1 MFADHQRLHRHSP
14 QILMATGRSS
24 RGWLAQCAELLDPLY
39 QWMKK
44 ELLGSK
50 VIGTDD
56 TSVKVL
62 DRKLP
67 FAAQARAARYSD
79 RAALVKD
86 RINAGLWYPG
96 DGQMLRYM
104 APSFS
109 TANLGLDSLG
119 VLVDE
124 SYYLPYVGFRAVGE
138 WFDTLGNLLAIVSGV
153 AEPSQEEAIFSLIE
167 RHGLADMP
175 LRAIYPPIGSE
186 DPDWRPYYGA
196 LNHPNCYHNGGV
208 WPFIGGF
215 YVAALV
221 KSGRQEAAA
230 SALRRLALL
239 NRRGGFNEW
248 HHGTTGEPMGVP
260 EQAWSAGMYL
270 YARECVR
277 RGRLLFL

>member
-67 FAAQARAARYSD
+67 FAAQARAARYSE

-86 RINAGLWYPG
+86 RINAGLWYSG
-96 DGQMLRYM
+96 DRQMLRYL
-104 APSFS
+104 APTFS
-109 TANLGLDSLG
+109 TDNLALDLQVAGRERWLPSKR

-124 SYYLPYVGFRAVGE
+124 CYYLPYAAFRAVGE
-138 WFDTLGNLLAIVSGV
+138 WFDSLGNLLAIVSGV
-153 AEPSQEEAIFSLIE
+153 AAPAQADAIFSLIE
-167 RHGLADMP
+167 RHNLADLP
-175 LRAIYPPIGSE
+175 LRAIHPPVTPA
-186 DPDWRPYYGA
+186 DPDWRPY
-196 LNHPNCYHNGGV
+196 
-208 WPFIGGF
+208 
-215 YVAALV
+215 
-221 KSGRQEAAA
+221 
-230 SALRRLALL
+230 
-239 NRRGGFNEW
+239 
-248 HHGTTGEPMGVP
+248 
-260 EQAWSAGMYL
+260 
-270 YARECVR
+270 
-277 RGRLLFL
+277 